1 MLTES
6 VILDVFREALVL
18 SIKLAG
24 PLLLISML
32 VGLVIAILQA
42 ATQVHEQTLTFVP
55 KALTIVV
62 LLLLLAPMMISSCSE
77 FMDKIFELITKVSSQ
92 TINIS

>member
-1 MLTES
+1 MTEEM
-6 VILDVFREALVL
+6 VLQIFREALIL

-24 PLLLISML
+24 PLLLISMI

-62 LLLLLAPMMISSCSE
+62 LLLLMAPMMISSCNDFVE
-77 FMDKIFELITKVSSQ
+77 RIFEMIDQISRQ
-92 TINIS
+92 TVLG

>member
-1 MLTES
+1 MTEDL
-6 VILDVFREALVL
+6 ILEIFREALILV
-18 SIKLAG
+18 IKIAG

-62 LLLLLAPMMISSCSE
+62 MLLLMAPLMMSSCNE
-77 FMDKIFELITKVSSQ
+77 FVTHIFEIITQVSSQ
-92 TINIS
+92 TGIA